1 MQDSKYLC
9 SRYKKPNKLLYLMF
23 LLLSLVSM
31 VNKDF
36 DVIIIGAG
44 ISGLTAA
51 ALLSKSGLKVCV
63 LERHYL
69 IGGYLQGF
77 DRQDFVFDTAIHWL
91 NQCGEN
97 GTVTKVFKYLGEDFP
112 KPVTM
117 KSIHKHITSDYEF
130 VLTNN
135 PEILKN
141 QLIHDFPHEEK
152 GIEKF
157 FKAARKVAEVSNKFP
172 KFFISNEAMSGIR
185 KWTFSL
191 KQLHIIYP
199 LIKYALYGGE
209 KGVKKGLRKFF
220 KDERMLNLFCSEPDL
235 LSCLFPIAWAYNQDY
250 QNPPIGGSKVIPAWL
265 ESKISKNGSEVILSA
280 EVVNIAIENNEFRGV
295 TYKKRHKEYSLTAS
309 HLIAACDIDT
319 VYNKLLPPAAVPQ
332 KLKTTID
339 NSELYSSYLTIS
351 IALNCTAESL
361 GFGDV
366 MLYVFNE
373 ETART
378 EHISGDP
385 HKSFIS
391 ILAPTVRDKTLAPE
405 NKGTLNIFVPAWMN
419 YEDNWKTTIN
429 AKGEFVRTDAYKKL
443 KEDFAQI
450 IFERIEGKI
459 CPNLREH
466 ILFYEVATPITYHRY
481 THNKDG
487 SMMGTRPGK
496 VNMKSK
502 VAHYKSPV
510 KNLFIGGHWAE
521 LGGGVPIAVKAA
533 YNSSLMVLKDL
544 NKNAYKELLKYPK
557 TWL

>member
-9 SRYKKPNKLLYLMF
+9 SRYKKPNKLLYFMF

-339 NSELYSSYLTIS
+339 NSELYSSSLTIS

>member
-1 MQDSKYLC
+1 MAD
-9 SRYKKPNKLLYLMF
+9 
-23 LLLSLVSM
+23 
-31 VNKDF
+31 KDF

-77 DRQDFVFDTAIHWL
+77 ERKGFIFDTAIHWL

-97 GTVTKVFKYLGEDFP
+97 GTVTKVFEYLGDDFP
-112 KPVTM
+112 RPITM
-117 KSIHKHITSDYEF
+117 KTIHKHITSDYEF

-141 QLIHDFPHEEK
+141 QLIKDFPLEEK
-152 GIEKF
+152 GIENF
-157 FKAARKVAEVSNKFP
+157 FKAAQKVAAVSNNFP
-172 KFFISNEAMSGIR
+172 KFFISNEAMAGIG

-191 KQLHIIYP
+191 KQLRIIFP
-199 LIKYALYGGE
+199 IIKYALYGGD
-209 KGVKKGLRKFF
+209 KGVKKGLKKFF
-220 KDERMLNLFCSEPDL
+220 SDDEMLKLFCSEPDL

-250 QNPPIGGSKVIPAWL
+250 QNPPIGGSKVIPEWL
-265 ESKISKNGSEVILSA
+265 ESKIIKNGSEVLTSA
-280 EVVNIAIENNEFRGV
+280 EVVKIYIENNEFRGV
-295 TYKKRHKEYSLTAS
+295 TYKQRHKEYSLTAT

-319 VYNKLLPPAAVPQ
+319 VYNKLLPDTAIPQ
-332 KLKTTID
+332 KLKTKMD
-339 NSELYSSYLTIS
+339 NSELYSSSLTIS
-351 IALNCTAESL
+351 IALTCTAESL

-366 MLYVFNE
+366 MLYIFNE
-373 ETART
+373 ETARS
-378 EHISGDP
+378 EHLSGDP

-405 NKGTLNIFVPAWMN
+405 NMGTLNVFVPAWMM

-429 AKGEFVRTDAYKKL
+429 SKGEFVRTDEYKKL
-443 KEDFAQI
+443 KDDFAQI
-450 IFERIEGKI
+450 IFERIEKQI
-459 CPNLREH
+459 CPDLRKH

-510 KNLFIGGHWAE
+510 KNIFIGGHWAE

-533 YNSSLMVLKDL
+533 YNASLMVLKDL
-544 NKNAYKELLKYPK
+544 NKEEYKKLIEYPK

>member
-1 MQDSKYLC
+1 MAD
-9 SRYKKPNKLLYLMF
+9 
-23 LLLSLVSM
+23 
-31 VNKDF
+31 KDF

-77 DRQDFVFDTAIHWL
+77 DRKGFVFDTAIHWL

-97 GTVTKVFKYLGEDFP
+97 GTVTKVFEYIGEDFP
-112 KPVTM
+112 KPITM
-117 KSIHKHITSDYEF
+117 KTIHKHITSDYEF

-135 PEILKN
+135 PEILKS
-141 QLIHDFPHEEK
+141 QLIRDFPHEEK

-157 FKAARKVAEVSNKFP
+157 FKAAQKVAVVSNKFP
-172 KFFISNEAMSGIR
+172 QFFITHEAMGGIR

-191 KQLHIIYP
+191 KQLRIIFP
-199 LIKYALYGGE
+199 IIKYALYSGD
-209 KGVKKGLRKFF
+209 KGVKKGLKKFF
-220 KDERMLNLFCSEPDL
+220 KDERMLSLFCSEQDL

-250 QNPPIGGSKVIPAWL
+250 QNPPIGGSKVIPEWL
-265 ESKISKNGSEVILSA
+265 ESKIAKNGSEVILSG
-280 EVVNIAIENNEFRGV
+280 EVVKIDIENNEFRGV
-295 TYKKRHKEYSLTAS
+295 TYKKRHKEYSLTAT
-309 HLIAACDIDT
+309 HLIAACDVDT
-319 VYNKLLPPAAVPQ
+319 VYNKLLPPSAVPQ
-332 KLKTTID
+332 KIKKTMD
-339 NSELYSSYLTIS
+339 NSELYSSSLTIS

-366 MLYVFNE
+366 MLYIFNE
-373 ETART
+373 ETIRS
-378 EHISGDP
+378 EHLSGDP

-405 NKGTLNIFVPAWMN
+405 NMGTLNIFVPAWMM

-429 AKGEFVRTDAYKKL
+429 SNGEFVRTEEYKKL
-443 KEDFAQI
+443 KDEFAQI
-450 IFERIEGKI
+450 IFERIENQI
-459 CPNLREH
+459 CPDLRKH

-502 VAHYKSPV
+502 VAHYKAPV
-510 KNLFIGGHWAE
+510 KNIFIGGHWAE

-533 YNSSLMVLKDL
+533 YNASLMVLKDL
-544 NKNAYKELLKYPK
+544 NKEEYDKLVKYPK

>member
-9 SRYKKPNKLLYLMF
+9 SRYKKLNKLLYFMF

-172 KFFISNEAMSGIR
+172 KFFISNEAMSGIQ

-339 NSELYSSYLTIS
+339 NSELYSSSLTIS

>member
-9 SRYKKPNKLLYLMF
+9 SRYKKLNKLLYFMF

-339 NSELYSSYLTIS
+339 NSELYSSSLTIS